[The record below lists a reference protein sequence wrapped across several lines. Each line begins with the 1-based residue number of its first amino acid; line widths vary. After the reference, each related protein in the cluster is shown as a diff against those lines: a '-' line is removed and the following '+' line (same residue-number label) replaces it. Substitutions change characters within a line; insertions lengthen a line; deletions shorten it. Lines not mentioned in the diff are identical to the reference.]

1 MAASLGDK
9 VTKVVAS
16 TMPMD
21 CAACITAGGMV
32 SLALEK
38 YFKSLPQQDEQVPS
52 AEHVLELNLAH
63 PGVKALQKAYEN
75 GDTDTVAAYTLILHD
90 QALMAE
96 GFQIEDLE
104 AFNEAVYKLMV

>member
-1 MAASLGDK
+1 MG
-9 VTKVVAS
+9 
-16 TMPMD
+16 
-21 CAACITAGGMV
+21 
-32 SLALEK
+32 
-38 YFKSLPQQDEQVPS
+38 
-52 AEHVLELNLAH
+52 H
-63 PGVKALQKAYEN
+63 PVIKALQKAYED